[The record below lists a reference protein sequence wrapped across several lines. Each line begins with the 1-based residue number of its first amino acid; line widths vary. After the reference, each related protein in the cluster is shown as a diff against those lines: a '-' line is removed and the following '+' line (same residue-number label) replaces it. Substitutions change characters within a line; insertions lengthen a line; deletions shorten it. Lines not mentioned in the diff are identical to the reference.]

1 MHNYFLKMRQNH
13 KWVLE
18 TKVQDLKATEW
29 GFIPEASPTG
39 FVCIFPDHT

>member
-1 MHNYFLKMRQNH
+1 MRQNH